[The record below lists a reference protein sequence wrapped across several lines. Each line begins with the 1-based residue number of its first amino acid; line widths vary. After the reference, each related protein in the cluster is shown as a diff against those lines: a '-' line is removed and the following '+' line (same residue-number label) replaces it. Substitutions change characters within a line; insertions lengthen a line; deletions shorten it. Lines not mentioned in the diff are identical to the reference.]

1 MPTALSAPLISLG
14 QTNYRRLEALA
25 KQAGRTPQAMIP
37 FVLHEGF
44 DYCEHVVRET
54 ARGLADAKAG
64 RLIPHD
70 QAMAALARRVQKHGG
85 RVKKAA

>member
-1 MPTALSAPLISLG
+1 MPATLSAPLISLG

-25 KQAGRTPQAMIP
+25 NQAGRTPQAMIP
-37 FVLHEGF
+37 FVLRDGF

-64 RLIPHD
+64 RLIPNE
-70 QAMAALARRVQKHGG
+70 QAMAALTRMAQKHGG
-85 RVKKAA
+85 PNWQRC